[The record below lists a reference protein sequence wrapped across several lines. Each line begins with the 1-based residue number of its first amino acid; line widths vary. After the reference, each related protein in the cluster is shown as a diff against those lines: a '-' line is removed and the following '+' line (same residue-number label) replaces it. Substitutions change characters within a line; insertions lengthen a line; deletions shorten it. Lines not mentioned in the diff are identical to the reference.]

1 MNVIQI
7 MNEDCESGE
16 KEVLGVGISVYSQ
29 RMRIAWLQEGSKEA
43 LRFLPSARS
52 ERRTVTLWRLLPTI
66 LPVGRFK
73 FLM

>member
-52 ERRTVTLWRLLPTI
+52 ERRTVTLCGDCCQRYYRLVALN
-66 LPVGRFK
+66 F
-73 FLM
+73 